1 MKSHVELLA
10 RYAVLLSELS
20 IVKQGLHDWFSSLSL
35 EEKLKV
41 FLENK
46 IPLDNILKKEP
57 YKLFNIKKER
67 WEYRY
72 DCEYFEFINRYEE
85 VSLDRI
91 YQDLMNYYLDD
102 DDEIVCED
110 SLSIYL
116 QNYSVDDK
124 VKFILDDDSISSRYL
139 KHMLEQNV
147 YSFVYDW

>member
-10 RYAVLLSELS
+10 RYCTLTAELN
-20 IVKQGLHDWFSSLSL
+20 IVKQGLYDWFSSLSL
-35 EEKLKV
+35 EEKIKV

-57 YKLFNIKKER
+57 YILNFKKEP
-67 WEYRY
+67 WERRS
-72 DCEYFEFINRYEE
+72 DCNYFEFIERHEE

-91 YQDLMNYYLDD
+91 FEDEVNYYLDD
-102 DDEIVCED
+102 DGEIVRED

-116 QNYSVDDK
+116 HDYPVDEQ

-139 KHMLEQNV
+139 KQMLEQNV
-147 YSFVYDW
+147 YSFKYDW